1 MTLPKNR
8 WLSTAVWEGLCTK
21 DQSGPLLYDGFWGQ
35 FPEYQ
40 ISACDSYYNHYL
52 YGAWQHAGMGM
63 GNPLL
68 PGPAYNDGKI
78 TFRSNRVRAH
88 HLGLTGQPAE
98 EWNWRV
104 LISFARHWGTY
115 ENPLDKQRKQFSSL
129 WEVTYAPERFKGWS
143 ASVALGMDRGNYLGN
158 STGGMITLRKTGKF

>member
-1 MTLPKNR
+1 MLFD
-8 WLSTAVWEGLCTK
+8 S
-21 DQSGPLLYDGFWGQ
+21 FWGQ

-40 ISACDSYYNHYL
+40 ISACDSYYYHYL